1 MASEAEDTAPGS
13 GVLVAVCG
21 ERADGERRVALTPDE
36 VKRLLA
42 TGARVRIE
50 RGAGAAAGYP
60 DESYALAGADLAD
73 DAAGALAGADVVL
86 RVAPPSDAEIAQL
99 PASALVISFLRPL
112 DRPELIQALAARGV
126 SALAMELVPR
136 ITRAQTMDALSSQAN
151 IAGYRSVL
159 VASTLLPRYFPLLM
173 TAAGTV
179 PPAKVLV
186 LGAGVAG
193 LQAIATARRLGAVV
207 SAFDVRPAVR
217 EQVESL
223 GATFLEVELPEAG
236 EAGGGYA
243 QELSQDAQ
251 ALQRELLAEHI
262 AASDVVVTTAL
273 VPGRPAPQLIA
284 ADMVASMRPGS
295 VIVDL
300 AAEAGGNCELTVP
313 GETVVRES
321 VTIVGDR
328 NPAAAMPYDASRLYA
343 RNLTELLGVCVH
355 EGRVALA
362 EDDDVI
368 NGCLV
373 CRGGA
378 VVHPAVLERLA

>member
-1 MASEAEDTAPGS
+1 VTELAEETTAPAAR
-13 GVLVAVCG
+13 VAVCR

-36 VKRLLA
+36 VRRL
-42 TGARVRIE
+42 GESGVRVQVE
-50 RGAGAAAGYP
+50 RGAGSAAGYP
-60 DESYALAGADLAD
+60 DASYELNGAELVA
-73 DAAGALAGADVVL
+73 DAAAALAGADVVL
-86 RVAPPSDAEIAQL
+86 RVAPPDAEEIATL
-99 PASALVISFLRPL
+99 PANALLISYLLPL
-112 DRPELIQALAARGV
+112 ERPELIQALAAHGV
-126 SALAMELVPR
+126 SALAVELVPR

-151 IAGYRSVL
+151 IAGYRAVL

-223 GATFLEVELPEAG
+223 GATFLEVDLPEMG
-236 EAGGGYA
+236 EASGGYA
-243 QELSQDAQ
+243 QELSDETQRR
-251 ALQRELLAEHI
+251 QRELLAEHV

-273 VPGRPAPQLIA
+273 VPGRPAPRLIG

-300 AAEAGGNCELTVP
+300 AAEAGGNCELTEP
-313 GETVVRES
+313 GATVVREQ

-343 RNLTELLGVCVH
+343 RNLTELLGVCLH
-355 EGRVALA
+355 EGRIDLA
-362 EDDDVI
+362 ADDAVI
-368 NGCLV
+368 AGCLV

-378 VVHPAVLERLA
+378 VVHPAVLELLT

>member
-1 MASEAEDTAPGS
+1 MTEPAEETTAP
-13 GVLVAVCG
+13 GVLVAVCR
-21 ERADGERRVALTPDE
+21 ERADGERRVAVTPDE
-36 VKRLLA
+36 VRRL
-42 TGARVRIE
+42 GESGVRVRLE
-50 RGAGAAAGYP
+50 RGAGMAAGYP
-60 DESYALAGADLAD
+60 DESFALNGAELVA
-73 DAAGALAGADVVL
+73 DAAAALAGADVVL
-86 RVAPPSDAEIAQL
+86 RVAPPGPLELAAL
-99 PASALVISFLRPL
+99 PANALLISHLRPL
-112 DRPELIQALAARGV
+112 ERPDLIQALAARGLT
-126 SALAMELVPR
+126 ALAVELVPR

-223 GATFLEVELPEAG
+223 GATFLEVDLPETG
-236 EAGGGYA
+236 ETSGGYA
-243 QELSQDAQ
+243 QELSADAQ
-251 ALQRELLAEHI
+251 RLQRELLAEHV

-273 VPGRPAPQLIA
+273 VPGRPAPQLIG

-300 AAEAGGNCELTVP
+300 AAEAGGNCELTEP
-313 GETVVRES
+313 GATVVREN

-343 RNLTELLGVCVH
+343 RNLTELLGVCLQ
-355 EGRVALA
+355 EGRVTVDP
-362 EDDDVI
+362 DDAVI
-368 NGCLV
+368 AGCLV
-373 CRGGA
+373 CRAGA
-378 VVHPAVLERLA
+378 VVHPAVLERLK